1 MDIFLFFGI
10 TLITLIFITILRRE
24 YEEYAVLLSA
34 LVGVVILLR
43 LIGRLTE
50 LVQVFTYLAQKA
62 QVQPDYLATIFKVM
76 GVAYVAGF
84 GAQICKDA
92 GESAL
97 GLRLELAGKIIIL
110 FMAVPVMVAIFEIP
124 PPFLNVCGEGGQ

>member
-1 MDIFLFFGI
+1 MEILLFFGI
-10 TLITLIFITILRRE
+10 TLVTLIFVTILRRE
-24 YEEYAVLLSA
+24 YEEYAVLLSV
-34 LVGVVILLR
+34 LVGAVVLLR

-50 LVQVFTYLAQKA
+50 LISVFTYLAQKS

-76 GVAYVAGF
+76 GVAYLSGF

-92 GESAL
+92 GESSL

-110 FMAVPVMVAIFEIP
+110 FMAVPVMVAIFEMVFRLI
-124 PPFLNVCGEGGQ
+124 

>member
-92 GESAL
+92 DESAL

-110 FMAVPVMVAIFEIP
+110 FMAVPVMVAIFEMVLRL
-124 PPFLNVCGEGGQ
+124 F

>member
-1 MDIFLFFGI
+1 MEILLFFGI
-10 TLITLIFITILRRE
+10 TLVSLIFITILRRE
-24 YEEYAVLLSA
+24 YEEYAVLLST
-34 LVGVVILLR
+34 LVGAVILLR

-50 LVQVFTYLAQKA
+50 LIRVFTYLAQKA

-92 GESAL
+92 GESSL

-110 FMAVPVMVAIFEIP
+110 FIAVPVMVAIFEMVLRL
-124 PPFLNVCGEGGQ
+124 F

>member
-110 FMAVPVMVAIFEIP
+110 FMAVPVMVAIFEMVLRL
-124 PPFLNVCGEGGQ
+124 F

>member
-1 MDIFLFFGI
+1 MDILVFFGI
-10 TLITLIFITILRRE
+10 TLAALIFITILRRE
-24 YEEYAVLLSA
+24 YEEYAVLLSV
-34 LVGVVILLR
+34 LVGVIILLR

-50 LVQVFTYLAQKA
+50 LVRVFSYLAQKA

-92 GESAL
+92 GENAL

-110 FMAVPVMVAIFEIP
+110 FMAVPVMVAIFEMVLRL
-124 PPFLNVCGEGGQ
+124 F

>member
-1 MDIFLFFGI
+1 MDILVFFGI
-10 TLITLIFITILRRE
+10 TLAALIFITILRRE
-24 YEEYAVLLSA
+24 YEEYAVLLSV
-34 LVGVVILLR
+34 LVGVIILLR

-50 LVQVFTYLAQKA
+50 LVRVFTYLAQKA

-76 GVAYVAGF
+76 GVAYLAGF

-110 FMAVPVMVAIFEIP
+110 FMAVPVMVAIFEMVLRL
-124 PPFLNVCGEGGQ
+124 F

>member
-1 MDIFLFFGI
+1 MEILLFFGI
-10 TLITLIFITILRRE
+10 TLVSLIFIIILRRE

-110 FMAVPVMVAIFEIP
+110 FMAVPVMVAIFEMVLRL
-124 PPFLNVCGEGGQ
+124 F

>member
-1 MDIFLFFGI
+1 M
-10 TLITLIFITILRRE
+10 
-24 YEEYAVLLSA
+24 LSA

-110 FMAVPVMVAIFEIP
+110 FMAVPVMVAIFEMVLRL
-124 PPFLNVCGEGGQ
+124 F

>member
-1 MDIFLFFGI
+1 MDILIFFGI
-10 TLITLIFITILRRE
+10 TLVSLIFITILRRE

-50 LVQVFTYLAQKA
+50 LVSVFTYLAQKA
-62 QVQPDYLATIFKVM
+62 QVQPDYLATIFKVL
-76 GVAYVAGF
+76 GVAYLSGF

-97 GLRLELAGKIIIL
+97 GFRLELAGKIIIL
-110 FMAVPVMVAIFEIP
+110 FMAVPVMVAIFEMVLRL
-124 PPFLNVCGEGGQ
+124 F

>member
-1 MDIFLFFGI
+1 MAA
-10 TLITLIFITILRRE
+10 LIFITILRRE
-24 YEEYAVLLSA
+24 YEEYAVLLSV
-34 LVGVVILLR
+34 LVGVIILLR

-50 LVQVFTYLAQKA
+50 LVRVFTYLAQKA

-76 GVAYVAGF
+76 GVAYLAGF

-110 FMAVPVMVAIFEIP
+110 FMAVPVMVAIFEMVLRL
-124 PPFLNVCGEGGQ
+124 F

>member
-1 MDIFLFFGI
+1 MEILLFFGI
-10 TLITLIFITILRRE
+10 TLVSLIFIIILRRE

-50 LVQVFTYLAQKA
+50 LIQVFTYLAQKA
-62 QVQPDYLATIFKVM
+62 RVQPDYLATIFKVL
-76 GVAYVAGF
+76 GVAYLSGF

-110 FMAVPVMVAIFEIP
+110 FMAVPVMVAIFEMVLRL
-124 PPFLNVCGEGGQ
+124 F

>member
-1 MDIFLFFGI
+1 MEILLFFGI
-10 TLITLIFITILRRE
+10 TLVSLILVIILRRE
-24 YEEYAVLLSA
+24 YEEYAVLLSV

-50 LVQVFTYLAQKA
+50 LIGVFTYLAQKA
-62 QVQPDYLATIFKVM
+62 QVKPDYLATIFKVM

-92 GESAL
+92 GENAL

-110 FMAVPVMVAIFEIP
+110 FMAVPVMVAIFEMVLRL
-124 PPFLNVCGEGGQ
+124 F

>member
-1 MDIFLFFGI
+1 MEILLFFGI
-10 TLITLIFITILRRE
+10 TLVSLIFIIILRRE

-50 LVQVFTYLAQKA
+50 LIQVFIYLAQKA
-62 QVQPDYLATIFKVM
+62 RVQPDYLATIFKVL
-76 GVAYVAGF
+76 GVAYLSGF

-110 FMAVPVMVAIFEIP
+110 FMAVPVMVAIFEMVLRL
-124 PPFLNVCGEGGQ
+124 F